1 MGFLSISAEGQK
13 QKLKLTLTLGAGR
26 LGARFLNDAT
36 CKADNWRLNRDFA
49 NIFCSFKFSNDQ
61 ILKISEILTKKRNY
75 DFWKS
80 IILIIDLMPDFSVFN
95 FRANHNFI
103 FEIRSVVLW
112 KFQFYEI
119 AEHLLRKHYF
129 CDDSSQ
135 WRQH

>member
-1 MGFLSISAEGQK
+1 MSSCAQTYDLHLR
-13 QKLKLTLTLGAGR
+13 KLLTRTLGGWFLR
-26 LGARFLNDAT
+26 TIFLNDAT
-36 CKADNWRLNRDFA
+36 CIADNWRLNRDFA

-80 IILIIDLMPDFSVFN
+80 IILLIDLMPDFSVFN
-95 FRANHNFI
+95 FRTNHNFI